1 MNVMKRAIL
10 YLTRKKGRTLFML
23 CLLFLMS
30 LSVLIGI
37 SFKTSTEKEL
47 DRLRLSMASGFILE
61 VITGNE
67 MYYGHVD
74 YGNGLSNDHDYIG
87 PKITEEMIDKI
98 LTIDGVKD
106 CILDFEVTAWTNLE
120 LKPAMW
126 ARSKPD
132 EHLSEELIKV
142 NCQTTDLYS
151 CRNGATHKNF
161 RTGALT
167 ICEGRNIEE
176 GDHFK
181 AVISDWLA
189 ENNRLSI
196 GDTITLETK
205 EGHHG
210 ERYAPSKTLG
220 EPIEVEIVGLFHA
233 NFTQKPTE
241 FTTFEHSY
249 VENIFYT
256 DMDTSAKMQENAVWE
271 GYYSPFQNGYNKAE
285 FLVEDP
291 KELDSI
297 MQQVKNWDEIDLENM
312 EVMTDDT
319 DYRAAA
325 NPYRQIRFFSMLL
338 LALGICGIGIIL
350 FLVLKLWVQGRKH
363 EIGILR
369 SIGMRKRKILG
380 QMLAECL
387 LLSSFAL
394 ILAFLLSGA
403 ALNQCAAAA
412 ERLTAP
418 RADAEEYEV
427 RLSAAFSPLVTKI
440 SSDEVVLDHQVSIYT
455 MGFMVLFVC
464 GISCISVI
472 VSFFSISG
480 LDVKKLL
487 M

>member
-1 MNVMKRAIL
+1 
-10 YLTRKKGRTLFML
+10 
-23 CLLFLMS
+23 
-30 LSVLIGI
+30 
-37 SFKTSTEKEL
+37 
-47 DRLRLSMASGFILE
+47 
-61 VITGNE
+61 
-67 MYYGHVD
+67 
-74 YGNGLSNDHDYIG
+74 
-87 PKITEEMIDKI
+87 
-98 LTIDGVKD
+98 
-106 CILDFEVTAWTNLE
+106 
-120 LKPAMW
+120 
-126 ARSKPD
+126 
-132 EHLSEELIKV
+132 
-142 NCQTTDLYS
+142 
-151 CRNGATHKNF
+151 
-161 RTGALT
+161 
-167 ICEGRNIEE
+167 
-176 GDHFK
+176 
-181 AVISDWLA
+181 
-189 ENNRLSI
+189 
-196 GDTITLETK
+196 
-205 EGHHG
+205 
-210 ERYAPSKTLG
+210 
-220 EPIEVEIVGLFHA
+220 
-233 NFTQKPTE
+233 
-241 FTTFEHSY
+241 
-249 VENIFYT
+249 
-256 DMDTSAKMQENAVWE
+256 MQENAVWE